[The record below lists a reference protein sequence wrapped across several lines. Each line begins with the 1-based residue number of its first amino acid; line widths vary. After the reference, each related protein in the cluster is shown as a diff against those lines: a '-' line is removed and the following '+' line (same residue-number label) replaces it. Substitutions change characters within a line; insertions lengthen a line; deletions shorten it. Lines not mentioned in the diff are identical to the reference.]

1 MSVRKV
7 FVIAMDNEAAA
18 VTAHFEG
25 VSEETVFSR
34 RVIRGTLDGEPTA
47 IVVAGIGKSNAA
59 AAAQLALCL
68 FNPEV
73 LLNVGVAGA
82 LHAPMKVAEIY
93 RVRAAVQYD
102 FDLAQLN
109 GTEVGIPHDGG
120 SNAFSYDI
128 TDFVKAGVNELKV
141 KVWDPTETFI
151 GGSAKQ
157 MLKPGGCFYTRVS
170 GIWQTVW
177 LESTPLTFIEKIKIR
192 KIHFKICKSL
202 YACCRFECSSACCN
216 SACFQNFISFCVCT
230 MECVVLQSF
239 DIFGNQLP
247 LRFGD

>member
-102 FDLAQLN
+102 FDLAQIN
-109 GTEVGIPHDGG
+109 GTKIGTLNEYQDREIPLDLAGNALPEALLATGDRFNDSQVDYRFLVGGGRGRACRPPRGREVPFDQVRLRRGWLGLHNRP
-120 SNAFSYDI
+120 
-128 TDFVKAGVNELKV
+128 
-141 KVWDPTETFI
+141 
-151 GGSAKQ
+151 
-157 MLKPGGCFYTRVS
+157 VS
-170 GIWQTVW
+170 G
-177 LESTPLTFIEKIKIR
+177 EPEDR
-192 KIHFKICKSL
+192 P
-202 YACCRFECSSACCN
+202 
-216 SACFQNFISFCVCT
+216 
-230 MECVVLQSF
+230 VLAF
-239 DIFGNQLP
+239 RGNPRL
-247 LRFGD
+247 LRD

>member
-102 FDLAQLN
+102 FDLAQIN
-109 GTEVGIPHDGG
+109 GTKIGTLNEYQDREIPLDLTG
-120 SNAFSYDI
+120 NALPEALLATGDRFNDSQVDYRFLVD
-128 TDFVKAGVNELKV
+128 DVKADLRDMEGAAIAHVAYRAGVKFRSIKSVSDVAGSGSTTDQYLSNLK
-141 KVWDPTETFI
+141 I
-151 GGSAKQ
+151 ALSSLSAAI
-157 MLKPGGCFYTRVS
+157 PAF
-170 GIWQTVW
+170 
-177 LESTPLTFIEKIKIR
+177 
-192 KIHFKICKSL
+192 FK
-202 YACCRFECSSACCN
+202 A
-216 SACFQNFISFCVCT
+216 
-230 MECVVLQSF
+230 
-239 DIFGNQLP
+239 
-247 LRFGD
+247 

>member
-25 VSEETVFSR
+25 ASEETVFSR

-102 FDLAQLN
+102 FDLAQIN
-109 GTEVGIPHDGG
+109 GTKIGTLNEIPLDLAGNDLPEALLATG
-120 SNAFSYDI
+120 DRFSDSQVDYRFLVD
-128 TDFVKAGVNELKV
+128 DVKADLRDMEGAAIAHVAYRAGVKFRSIKSVSDVAGSGSTTDQYLANLK
-141 KVWDPTETFI
+141 I
-151 GGSAKQ
+151 ALSSLSAA
-157 MLKPGGCFYTRVS
+157 LPAF
-170 GIWQTVW
+170 
-177 LESTPLTFIEKIKIR
+177 
-192 KIHFKICKSL
+192 FK
-202 YACCRFECSSACCN
+202 A
-216 SACFQNFISFCVCT
+216 
-230 MECVVLQSF
+230 
-239 DIFGNQLP
+239 
-247 LRFGD
+247 

>member
-25 VSEETVFSR
+25 ASEETVFSR

-102 FDLAQLN
+102 FDLAQIN
-109 GTEVGIPHDGG
+109 GTKVGTLNEYADREIPLAVAGALPQAVLGTGDRFNDSKADH
-120 SNAFSYDI
+120 AFLVD
-128 TDFVKAGVNELKV
+128 DVKADLRDMEGAAIAHVALRAGVRCRMVKSVSDVAGSGSTTDQYLANLKV
-141 KVWDPTETFI
+141 ALASL
-151 GGSAKQ
+151 SAAI
-157 MLKPGGCFYTRVS
+157 PAFYK
-170 GIWQTVW
+170 G
-177 LESTPLTFIEKIKIR
+177 
-192 KIHFKICKSL
+192 
-202 YACCRFECSSACCN
+202 
-216 SACFQNFISFCVCT
+216 
-230 MECVVLQSF
+230 
-239 DIFGNQLP
+239 
-247 LRFGD
+247 

>member
-1 MSVRKV
+1 MNLRKV
-7 FVIAMDNEAAA
+7 FVVAMDNEAAA

-102 FDLAQLN
+102 FDLAQIN
-109 GTEVGIPHDGG
+109 GTKVGTLNEYADREIPLAVAGALPQAVLGTGDRFNDSKADH
-120 SNAFSYDI
+120 AFLVD
-128 TDFVKAGVNELKV
+128 DVKADLRDMEGAAIAHVALRAGVRCRMVKSVSDVAGSGSTTDQYLANLKV
-141 KVWDPTETFI
+141 ALASL
-151 GGSAKQ
+151 SAAI
-157 MLKPGGCFYTRVS
+157 PAFYK
-170 GIWQTVW
+170 G
-177 LESTPLTFIEKIKIR
+177 
-192 KIHFKICKSL
+192 
-202 YACCRFECSSACCN
+202 
-216 SACFQNFISFCVCT
+216 
-230 MECVVLQSF
+230 
-239 DIFGNQLP
+239 
-247 LRFGD
+247 

>member
-1 MSVRKV
+1 MNLRKV
-7 FVIAMDNEAAA
+7 FVVAMDNEAAA

-47 IVVAGIGKSNAA
+47 VVVAGIGKSNAA

-109 GTEVGIPHDGG
+109 GTEIGVLNERTSPYIPMRTTGRYPAKTLATGDHFNDNTADLPLLKHLGVGLRDMEGAAIAHVCE
-120 SNAFSYDI
+120 
-128 TDFVKAGVNELKV
+128 TAGVPCRALKCV
-141 KVWDPTETFI
+141 TNVL
-151 GGSAKQ
+151 GSGATDQ
-157 MLKPGGCFYTRVS
+157 FAENLKRC
-170 GIWQTVW
+170 
-177 LESTPLTFIEKIKIR
+177 LALLTD
-192 KIHFKICKSL
+192 
-202 YACCRFECSSACCN
+202 ACGAW
-216 SACFQNFISFCVCT
+216 
-230 MECVVLQSF
+230 
-239 DIFGNQLP
+239 
-247 LRFGD
+247 